1 MTIRTRIGTRSNAI
15 PGWALWMT
23 VFLFLVGGVYLVSNL
38 SGTNPSLVG
47 MVPGASGSAAPSGGA
62 NPAVALAIIKKAG
75 CQACHGP
82 DLTGSGAF
90 PNLHGLQKGPSV
102 PNLQQLGKT
111 HPDNWMQLWIAGT
124 DPAVKGI
131 DRKSMP
137 AFGGILSPQEI
148 ETVVAYLKTL
158 K

>member
-1 MTIRTRIGTRSNAI
+1 MTVRTRIGTRSAGV
-15 PGWALWMT
+15 PAWAAWMT
-23 VFLFLVGGVYLVSNL
+23 VFLFLVGGVYLASNL

-47 MVPGASGSAAPSGGA
+47 IVPGASGSAAPSGGA
-62 NPAVALAIIKKAG
+62 NPGVALAIIKKAG
-75 CQACHGP
+75 CQACHGQ

-90 PNLHGLQKGPSV
+90 PNLHGLQNGPTV
-102 PNLQQLGKT
+102 ANLQQLGKA
-111 HPDNWMQLWIAGT
+111 HPDNWMELWIGGT

-137 AFGGILSPQEI
+137 AFDGQLSKQEI
-148 ETVVAYLKTL
+148 ATVVAYLKTL